1 LTKANGTHTV
11 FITLYDVNGKA
22 KMYKINITFGSP
34 AGISSVDNFDNL
46 DFTMIKEC
54 SDEILTGNITDIDR
68 EALVNITY
76 S

>member
-1 LTKANGTHTV
+1 
-11 FITLYDVNGKA
+11 VNGKA

-34 AGISSVDNFDNL
+34 AGISSVDNL